1 MKKLFL
7 LTAFLFSFQLLT
19 AQIIYETFQSERLG
33 ESRKL
38 KIQLP
43 RNYDTNQEKVYPI
56 VLVLDAD
63 YLFEPVAGN
72 VDYFSYW
79 EDMPESIVVGVMQGD
94 KRYDDGY
101 YDDTNFMP
109 ADSGAAF
116 FEFLGLELMPYI
128 DEQYRTAKFII
139 AVGHDYTANFI
150 NYYLFKDPILFNG
163 LIVLSPDL
171 APMMEGRIPERIP
184 AIENKLFYY
193 LATGTDDI
201 QGLRESTN
209 ALNNSLKGVEAKNF
223 NYYFDDFQDATH
235 YSLVGRGIPNALE
248 KIFAVYRPISKKE
261 FSDKLM
267 DKTTNPHTYLVEKY
281 QIIEDLFGL
290 TNPIRINDYIATA
303 TAAEKKEQWEALLEI
318 SKMAKK
324 QYPDKNIGDYYMGR
338 YYEETG
344 EPKKAMRVFQGA
356 FDKEETDFITVDMM
370 LDKAD
375 KIKADFGY

>member
-7 LTAFLFSFQLLT
+7 LIAFLFSFQLLT

-43 RNYDTNQEKVYPI
+43 RNYDTNEEKVYPI

-171 APMMEGRIPERIP
+171 APMMESRIPERIP

-209 ALNNSLKGVEAKNF
+209 VLNNSLKGVEAKNF

-267 DKTTNPHTYLVEKY
+267 NKTTNPHTYLVEKY